1 MQKLVALCLVLS
13 LGLSAVG
20 CSTYSG
26 GVAPSNVPVDPA
38 SYSLG
43 RHVSGTSWGVC
54 ILWIIP
60 VSFASTQD
68 ALESALRGSNGRPIV
83 QVTADTRKYY
93 WVPLIYLERIKVEG
107 IATNPVAAKT
117 SSR

>member
-1 MQKLVALCLVLS
+1 MKKLVALCLVLL
-13 LGLSAVG
+13 LGMSAAG
-20 CSTYSG
+20 CSTFSG

-43 RHVSGTSWGVC
+43 RHVSGTSWGVNV
-54 ILWIIP
+54 LWFIP

-68 ALESALRGSNGRPIV
+68 ALESALRGGNGQPIV

-93 WVPLIYLERIKVEG
+93 WVPLVYLERIKVEG
-107 IATNPVAAKT
+107 IATKPVT
-117 SSR
+117 REP